1 MLVIV
6 ATFQRIWLILS
17 KTQVDFQF
25 TTPSLA
31 PLEREFGVA
40 FLGNH

>member
-25 TTPSLA
+25 AAQSLA
-31 PLEREFGVA
+31 PLKREFGFV
-40 FLGNH
+40 FLGKH